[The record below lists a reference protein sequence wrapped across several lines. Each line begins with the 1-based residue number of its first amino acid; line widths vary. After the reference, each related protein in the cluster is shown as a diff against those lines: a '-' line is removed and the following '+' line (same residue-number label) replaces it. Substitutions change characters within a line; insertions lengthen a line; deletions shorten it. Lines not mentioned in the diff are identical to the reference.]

1 MERRKE
7 EEANTERKRK
17 AEEDKSQWDE
27 KYRKLKEETR
37 IKEDLLKVKQQSALQ
52 HMTDMF
58 QVKDS
63 TVMKFHST
71 AAKLDQEAV
80 TNLTTEVIELKNR
93 MNKLM
98 LKKPKLS

>member
-1 MERRKE
+1 MYCTVFSVHCTVFSVHCTLYSE
-7 EEANTERKRK
+7 
-17 AEEDKSQWDE
+17 
-27 KYRKLKEETR
+27 
-37 IKEDLLKVKQQSALQ
+37 SALQ
-52 HMTDMF
+52 HMTDMSK
-58 QVKDS
+58 VRDS
-63 TVMKFHST
+63 TAMKFHST